1 MTKRPITIAFMDPA
15 TGTWVPLAH
24 YASYERAD
32 RALERLSENFPHMY
46 IDLLDGALTPA

>member
-32 RALERLSENFPHMY
+32 RALERLSENFPNAY
-46 IDLLDGALTPA
+46 IEILDGALAAA